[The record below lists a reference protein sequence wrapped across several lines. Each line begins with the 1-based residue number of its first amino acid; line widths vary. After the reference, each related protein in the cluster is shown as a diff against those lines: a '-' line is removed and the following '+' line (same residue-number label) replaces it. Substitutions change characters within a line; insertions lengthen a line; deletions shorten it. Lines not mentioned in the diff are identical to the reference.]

1 MEDEIMCELFT
12 AHAHITLRYLR
23 VTTSR
28 IVEFLVPGPG
38 ETLKTKIFQ
47 PGPFMFLMF
56 LVIVASVVLQSSSH
70 LMRHWLVKAQYVL
83 GLNSVAITTFKT
95 IGGLDLVSGSLGS
108 DNVTWELKD
117 GIVGLYGMQ
126 GRRGN
131 MEDRYCI
138 IQDVDVGDKKMSFF
152 GVFDGHGGQ
161 YTAEYVKDNLFRN
174 TIEKIKQLRS
184 QISSNDQER
193 KFENGNNN
201 NVVRNNSKNSG
212 GGGGCTVTASGKKSE
227 KYRSV
232 TQDKTQMNGAN
243 KEKQNMVSDEKIQNK
258 DLQSSSSFGK
268 TSESDYHQEKSD
280 KEKEVLEKCIVES
293 SQSENSKSDKEDS
306 KDISQKGSGLENIT
320 QCSSHSSPDS
330 DVPMKK
336 DDTYTNINLVK
347 RNSITNSGG
356 ANTGISKE
364 KKEETTGTFD
374 SVYIDTYKNINYTR
388 LLTDQIIA
396 VDKQVVEKCKSRTD
410 MSGTTAVIAVLDG
423 ELLIIGNVGDSRAVM
438 GDLKGSTIPLS
449 FDHKPNQLKE
459 RRRIKEAGGFITFT
473 GVWRVAGILATS
485 RALGDFPLKE
495 PRKLITAEPDVLTF
509 SLRDHKAHFV
519 ILATDG
525 LWDVLTN
532 EEAVAY
538 IRDHIHEPDYG
549 AKSLT
554 LHAYYRGSQDNITVA
569 ILNIDKLCL

>member
-1 MEDEIMCELFT
+1 
-12 AHAHITLRYLR
+12 
-23 VTTSR
+23 
-28 IVEFLVPGPG
+28 
-38 ETLKTKIFQ
+38 
-47 PGPFMFLMF
+47 
-56 LVIVASVVLQSSSH
+56 
-70 LMRHWLVKAQYVL
+70 MRQWMVKAHYVL
-83 GLNSVAITTFKT
+83 GLNSVTSTTFKT
-95 IGGLDLVSGSLGS
+95 ISSLDLVSGALGS
-108 DNVTWELKD
+108 DNVGWEFKD

-131 MEDRYCI
+131 MEDRFSI
-138 IQDVDVGDKKMSFF
+138 MQDVDVGEKKMSFF

-161 YTAEYVKDNLFRN
+161 YTAEYVKDNLFLN
-174 TIEKIKQLRS
+174 TVEKIKQLRS
-184 QISSNDQER
+184 QISNSPEG
-193 KFENGNNN
+193 KPKNGNNN
-201 NVVRNNSKNSG
+201 IARNNSKNSG
-212 GGGGCTVTASGKKSE
+212 GGGEGASGNGKKAQKHGSCN
-227 KYRSV
+227 S
-232 TQDKTQMNGAN
+232 DKTQNSGEN
-243 KEKQNMVSDEKIQNK
+243 KEKQNDEKVANTCGK
-258 DLQSSSSFGK
+258 DLPSSSSSNMN
-268 TSESDYHQEKSD
+268 SESDSHLENSGKGKD
-280 KEKEVLEKCIVES
+280 VLDDSIGES
-293 SQSENSKSDKEDS
+293 CVSENSKFSKKDS
-306 KDISQKGSGLENIT
+306 SDISQKGSGIENIA
-320 QCSSHSSPDS
+320 QCSMHSLSDA

-336 DDTYTNINLVK
+336 DDTYSNINLMK
-347 RNSITNSGG
+347 RNSFTTSGSTN
-356 ANTGISKE
+356 ISKE
-364 KKEETTGTFD
+364 KNEDTTFD
-374 SVYIDTYKNINYTR
+374 SGYIDSYKNINYTR

-396 VDKQVVEKCKSRTD
+396 VDKQVVEKCKGRTD

-532 EEAVAY
+532 EEAVAFV
-538 IRDHIHEPDYG
+538 RDHIHEPDYG
-549 AKSLT
+549 AKSLA

-569 ILNIDKLCL
+569 ILNIDKLSL